1 MKIPVIHNSIFPG
14 DKNNKI
20 VRQSRRVFT
29 YFKPSF
35 NLYFHKKYRNI
46 VHPAPFFR

>member
-20 VRQSRRVFT
+20 VRQTGCGFT
-29 YFKPSF
+29 YFNPSF
-35 NLYFHKKYRNI
+35 NLYFYKK
-46 VHPAPFFR
+46 